1 MPNNFIINNENIV
14 VYYNGFTVIR
24 VLSDYSYNTQFGTNT
39 GMFNNSISYGNTVV
53 EIQAYRDTI
62 NTGNTL
68 NQEVGVDSL
77 AIIKYKGG
85 IIMERTLRGVAGFF
99 ILASLLLAH
108 YVSPLWLWF
117 TAFVG
122 FNLFQSAFTNW
133 CLMYVILHK
142 LGIKDD
148 GRSCFR

>member
-1 MPNNFIINNENIV
+1 MYIPADIWTTIRTETFTTNLLASDGDGIKIKASITNFGGFAIPENVRYRILINGTSVGETDFMDSNNFIINNENIV

-85 IIMERTLRGVAGFF
+85 II
-99 ILASLLLAH
+99 
-108 YVSPLWLWF
+108 
-117 TAFVG
+117 
-122 FNLFQSAFTNW
+122 
-133 CLMYVILHK
+133 
-142 LGIKDD
+142 
-148 GRSCFR
+148 